1 MWGKVMGTRT
11 SPTSH
16 TPRRQRHRRGARQA
30 QTADKGSLAKAY
42 FQAFAQQIDGIPQ
55 VLKTIIG
62 RLDRHAVGV
71 TLLVSAFLAVSTFIM
86 RFFSYCHDLGI
97 VQYWSLDTS
106 CIQLSN
112 DNFIYY
118 VLFSA
123 AICALVLLGSLALVM
138 LYSIEPNDIST
149 LRLIFY
155 RIIFTIFLCLVLS
168 LAYVFLFFSSWSIEA
183 QLYSLCLS
191 LVNVFLAIGFLAI
204 TYSLKGSSGSIFTR
218 YPMQSAI
225 ALAFLL
231 IVSGCLSAYHLGSNS
246 ADSQRT
252 FPLLNDTQVV
262 VYSTST
268 TYYTARYTIDGDTIL
283 IDTSHR
289 GTYARADG
297 ELEYRTFANVIL
309 QD

>member
-1 MWGKVMGTRT
+1 MGTRT
-11 SPTSH
+11 SPPSH

-123 AICALVLLGSLALVM
+123 AICALFLLGSLAFVM
-138 LYSIEPNDIST
+138 LYSIEPKAIS
-149 LRLIFY
+149 RLEHIV
-155 RIIFTIFLCLVLS
+155 CLVLFTVVICFILS
-168 LAYVFLFFSSWSIEA
+168 LAYVFLFYSSWSIEA
-183 QLYSLCLS
+183 QLYSLGLTLINV
-191 LVNVFLAIGFLAI
+191 LVAIVFQVIM
-204 TYSLKGSSGSIFTR
+204 YCLKGSSGSTFTR
-218 YPMQSAI
+218 YPIQSMI
-225 ALAFLL
+225 GLAFLL
-231 IVSGCLSAYHLGSNS
+231 MVSGCLSAYHLGSNS

-252 FPLLNDTQVV
+252 FPLLNDSQVV

-297 ELEYRTFANVIL
+297 ELEYRTFENVVR

>member
-1 MWGKVMGTRT
+1 MGTRT
-11 SPTSH
+11 SPPSH
-16 TPRRQRHRRGARQA
+16 TPRRQRNLRGARQA
-30 QTADKGSLAKAY
+30 QTADKGSSAKAY

-62 RLDRHAVGV
+62 PLDRHAVGV
-71 TLLVSAFLAVSTFIM
+71 TLLVSAFLAVSTFLM

-112 DNFIYY
+112 DNFIYS

-123 AICALVLLGSLALVM
+123 AICALLFLGSLVFVM
-138 LYSIEPNDIST
+138 LYSIESNEIST
-149 LRLIFY
+149 PRLIFY
-155 RIIFTIFLCLVLS
+155 RIIFTIFFCLILS
-168 LAYVFLFFSSWSIEA
+168 IAYVFLFYSSWSIEA
-183 QLYSLCLS
+183 LLSSLGLTLINV
-191 LVNVFLAIGFLAI
+191 LVAIVFQVVTHYF
-204 TYSLKGSSGSIFTR
+204 KGNPGSTFMR
-218 YPMQSAI
+218 YPIQSMI
-225 ALAFLL
+225 GLAFLL
-231 IVSGCLSAYHLGSNS
+231 MVSGCLSFYHLGSDS

-297 ELEYRTFANVIL
+297 ELEYRTFEDVIL

>member
-1 MWGKVMGTRT
+1 M
-11 SPTSH
+11 
-16 TPRRQRHRRGARQA
+16 PRRQRDLRGARQA
-30 QTADKGSLAKAY
+30 QAADNVSPTKAY
-42 FQAFAQQIDGIPQ
+42 LQAFAQQLDHIPQ

-71 TLLVSAFLAVSTFIM
+71 TLLVSAFLAASTFLM

-106 CIQLSN
+106 CIQLSK
-112 DNFIYY
+112 DDLVYY

-123 AICALVLLGSLALVM
+123 VICAWVLLGSLVFVI
-138 LYSIEPNDIST
+138 LYSIEPDDIST
-149 LRLIFY
+149 PRLIFY
-155 RIIFTIFLCLVLS
+155 RIIFTIFFCLILS
-168 LAYVFLFFSSWSIEA
+168 IAYVFLFYSSWSIEA
-183 QLYSLCLS
+183 LLSSLGLS
-191 LVNVFLAIGFLAI
+191 LVNVLVAIGFQVI
-204 TYSLKGSSGSIFTR
+204 THCLKGSPGSTFTR
-218 YPMQSAI
+218 YPIQSTI

-231 IVSGCLSAYHLGSNS
+231 MVSGCLGAYHLGSDS

-252 FPLLNDTQVV
+252 FPLLNDSQVV

-289 GTYARADG
+289 GTYARADR
-297 ELEYRTFANVIL
+297 ELEYRTFENVVR

>member
-1 MWGKVMGTRT
+1 MGTRT
-11 SPTSH
+11 SPPSH
-16 TPRRQRHRRGARQA
+16 TPRRQRHHRGARQA
-30 QTADKGSLAKAY
+30 QTADKGNLAKAY
-42 FQAFAQQIDGIPQ
+42 LQAFAQQIDGIPQ

-71 TLLVSAFLAVSTFIM
+71 TLLVSAFLAVSTFLM

-97 VQYWSLDTS
+97 AQYWSLDTS

-118 VLFSA
+118 ILFSA
-123 AICALVLLGSLALVM
+123 AICALFLLGSLAFVM

-149 LRLIFY
+149 PLLIFY
-155 RIIFTIFLCLVLS
+155 RIIFTIFLCVILS
-168 LAYVFLFFSSWSIEA
+168 LAYVFLFYSSWSIEA
-183 QLYSLCLS
+183 QLSSLGLT
-191 LVNVFLAIGFLAI
+191 LINVFVAIVFQVI
-204 TYSLKGSSGSIFTR
+204 MYCLKGSSGSTFTR
-218 YPMQSAI
+218 YPIQSMI
-225 ALAFLL
+225 GLAFLL
-231 IVSGCLSAYHLGSNS
+231 MVSGCLSAYHLGSNS

-268 TYYTARYTIDGDTIL
+268 TYYTARYTIDGDTLI

-297 ELEYRTFANVIL
+297 ELEYRTFENVVR
-309 QD
+309 QE